1 MPGNCSTYNL
11 FYVAVWSLNEALT
24 LHLLSLYQFLF
35 FLNWFDFLKVLFF
48 LSFVFSFLWL
58 NQSPC
63 FSSHTTCFSHFFD
76 EVRSQSPWFLIF
88 QLWFKLKYT
97 GTHLHWVHW
106 VFAATFTL
114 SEVFVFFLNLFKY
127 QRAIWMFRVNNVAES
142 KAELTYL
149 SFRV

>member
-24 LHLLSLYQFLF
+24 FNLLSLFQFLF

-48 LSFVFSFLWL
+48 FFIFLLPLIKSKPHALATSLTRCVHSLHDFWSISYDLSWNTQEHIYTESTECL
-58 NQSPC
+58 
-63 FSSHTTCFSHFFD
+63 
-76 EVRSQSPWFLIF
+76 
-88 QLWFKLKYT
+88 QL
-97 GTHLHWVHW
+97 HLH
-106 VFAATFTL
+106 FL
-114 SEVFVFFLNLFKY
+114 KSSYSFFYLFKY